1 MEHHLLHICLQ
12 SLKDNNNP
20 PSLQALASLRS
31 LIINPNTSDSTIYSI
46 LETLTHSLQLSTNS
60 LTTHHHILKLLTD
73 LASQRTHLSS
83 QILNSIHSSSL
94 LFTESTQI
102 AAESLTSLASFSNSD
117 QNKIDDQLF
126 MSLCF
131 AATSAS
137 ARLRLLRNG
146 ERLGIGTHM
155 LFTVFLGFTKDPYP
169 YVRKASL
176 DGLLG
181 LCKSCDLFEDIS
193 VTEGCY
199 CRAVE
204 LLQDNEH
211 SVRSAAIRV
220 VCEWGQMLIAA
231 KEGNDKIAQSN
242 QVFVQICSMV
252 RDMSVEVRVE
262 AFNALGKIKLV
273 SEDILLQT
281 ISKKVLAILKD
292 KNSHGQCTAERFEI
306 LASSYAGAFMHGLED
321 EFHEVRK
328 SACNSLRIHTILY
341 AEFARRSLS
350 LLMDMLNDDSM
361 AVRLEALEALHH
373 MATFDC
379 LNVQEI
385 HMHMFLGSLLDS
397 CDLIRSTARKI
408 FKLVK
413 LPDLK
418 LFRLSIHGLL
428 QNLERYSKDEAD
440 VFSVLFFMGRS
451 HGNFAAHIV
460 KEVSQEIEPVLEGQL
475 GLDSARVAAFLV
487 LAISAPLSQ
496 NQNGQII
503 PPRLFSYAVTLLGR
517 ISCALSEVVD
527 QDTLLAYLS
536 QCSRS
541 STLGAEVEVESLL
554 PVVDD
559 VVLNRTKKDVN
570 NPVEAPML
578 QTGNETS
585 KVQPVTSCE
594 LEYLA
599 TSIVE
604 CQADELDEVMKSVN
618 LILARVRDA
627 WLLVQSRCT
636 NVALRALRDCKREL
650 AMLTSTSLESSGAM
664 AFTLQYLQVM
674 KLFAK
679 IWEHAVWK
687 IRSNETGGLEYLFGK
702 LDMRLRELRY
712 RYIGFSTEE
721 ELYVLELIAVACI
734 LRLSKVEISCSPTT
748 MKKLSAIISH
758 IEILNDKGSIEPS
771 NILMDAKKTV
781 HEIESSKAGIS
792 CSLFLITN
800 LDDFFTL
807 KQFSLC
813 SRVRHINAEL
823 NVPGNDSENP
833 LRFVSGLP
841 VAIPLDITLY
851 NVSSENRL
859 WLTMRMSEESTQF
872 VFLDLN
878 ILGGCN
884 EVKKFT
890 FMAPFYRTP
899 KACSFSLWISIGMEC
914 ALEDCHILKH
924 CGGPRR
930 DLVYLFQEKEVHL
943 CLVRR
948 G

>member
-1 MEHHLLHICLQ
+1 M
-12 SLKDNNNP
+12 
-20 PSLQALASLRS
+20 
-31 LIINPNTSDSTIYSI
+31 
-46 LETLTHSLQLSTNS
+46 
-60 LTTHHHILKLLTD
+60 
-73 LASQRTHLSS
+73 
-83 QILNSIHSSSL
+83 
-94 LFTESTQI
+94 
-102 AAESLTSLASFSNSD
+102 ASFR
-117 QNKIDDQLF
+117 
-126 MSLCF
+126 
-131 AATSAS
+131 TW
-137 ARLRLLRNG
+137 R
-146 ERLGIGTHM
+146 
-155 LFTVFLGFTKDPYP
+155 
-169 YVRKASL
+169 
-176 DGLLG
+176 
-181 LCKSCDLFEDIS
+181 
-193 VTEGCY
+193 
-199 CRAVE
+199 
-204 LLQDNEH
+204 
-211 SVRSAAIRV
+211 
-220 VCEWGQMLIAA
+220 
-231 KEGNDKIAQSN
+231 
-242 QVFVQICSMV
+242 
-252 RDMSVEVRVE
+252 
-262 AFNALGKIKLV
+262 
-273 SEDILLQT
+273 DIL
-281 ISKKVLAILKD
+281 
-292 KNSHGQCTAERFEI
+292 
-306 LASSYAGAFMHGLED
+306 
-321 EFHEVRK
+321 
-328 SACNSLRIHTILY
+328 
-341 AEFARRSLS
+341 
-350 LLMDMLNDDSM
+350 
-361 AVRLEALEALHH
+361 
-373 MATFDC
+373 
-379 LNVQEI
+379 
-385 HMHMFLGSLLDS
+385 
-397 CDLIRSTARKI
+397 
-408 FKLVK
+408 
-413 LPDLK
+413 
-418 LFRLSIHGLL
+418 
-428 QNLERYSKDEAD
+428 
-440 VFSVLFFMGRS
+440 S

-679 IWEHAVWK
+679 ILEHAVWK

-712 RYIGFSTEE
+712 RYIGFSKEE
-721 ELYVLELIAVACI
+721 ELYVLELIAVACM
-734 LRLSKVEISCSPTT
+734 LRLSKVEISCSPAT

-948 G
+948 GVKGFFDISYATDPHCIFPLFSRSWIHQLIIDLVFNLIIIAMVRA

>member
-12 SLKDNNNP
+12 SLKGNNNP

-73 LASQRTHLSS
+73 LASHRTHLSS
-83 QILNSIHSSSL
+83 QILNSIRSSSL

-193 VTEGCY
+193 VSEGCY

-281 ISKKVLAILKD
+281 ISKKVLAIMKE

-321 EFHEVRK
+321 EFHE
-328 SACNSLRIHTILY
+328 
-341 AEFARRSLS
+341 SLS

-397 CDLIRSTARKI
+397 YYPFMASFRTWRDILRM
-408 FKLVK
+408 KLMSS
-413 LPDLK
+413 
-418 LFRLSIHGLL
+418 LFC
-428 QNLERYSKDEAD
+428 
-440 VFSVLFFMGRS
+440 FFMGRS

-594 LEYLA
+594 LEYLT

-627 WLLVQSRCT
+627 WFLVQSRCT

-702 LDMRLRELRY
+702 LDMRLRELR
-712 RYIGFSTEE
+712 
-721 ELYVLELIAVACI
+721 
-734 LRLSKVEISCSPTT
+734 LSKVEISCSPAT

-899 KACSFSLWISIGMEC
+899 KACSFSLWISIGKRSSFVLGSEGVKGFLIFHMPRILIAFSLC
-914 ALEDCHILKH
+914 FLEAGFIS
-924 CGGPRR
+924 
-930 DLVYLFQEKEVHL
+930 
-943 CLVRR
+943 
-948 G
+948 